1 MPNRASTFLM
11 IAFLGSGC
19 GRSTT
24 QPEKRNLCEALA
36 IAAGALNDETLKHA
50 SQEYA
55 AADRAMQKWEQWE
68 AKAVR
73 PEQNGT
79 GEYSGASQRAQ
90 MYARAGSAFCDA
102 ARVNAWQLQELAKLT
117 NDRNI
122 IDGLSYLEPAIS
134 PSMWAG
140 SACWSQHAT
149 HISRSIVASAKS
161 WTGMTVRFMLNQS
174 RPRIAEATATRRFCC
189 FPESALSCKACSCT
203 AAAMPPIAR
212 RWN

>member
-50 SQEYA
+50 SQDYA

-122 IDGLSYLEPAIS
+122 IDGLSYLEDKID
-134 PSMWAG
+134 
-140 SACWSQHAT
+140 C
-149 HISRSIVASAKS
+149 RF
-161 WTGMTVRFMLNQS
+161 TGL
-174 RPRIAEATATRRFCC
+174 A
-189 FPESALSCKACSCT
+189 ESANERKVFLGNWERNRSEL
-203 AAAMPPIAR
+203 AAAVRDGVDACFRKISGTPPSVHTPGI
-212 RWN
+212 WVPME